1 MARVKRAAV
10 VFLVVMIFIGGG
22 NAPSEVSAHAQ
33 GALGEELNL
42 SAAEIAAL
50 VNECGV
56 RTTRMWVQL
65 FDYKY
70 TQTNV
75 EYEIDKRG
83 QVARE
88 RTKAY
93 EVTPVRIGK
102 NIGLFVS
109 VQVSEDGVPFSAER
123 IARERERA
131 VKNVTEA
138 EEKAAQAEARP
149 TTAVASSQSNQKFW
163 QSSGIRIWVH
173 GYGFRDKSHWWV
185 RPTLFLRAYDFYAP
199 RRTTLGGREAI
210 LLSFRPRPGYDH
222 VQPDIRGKDKVGAEE
237 WTRVLSQLGGRIW
250 IDAAEKVVMRL
261 EAAPV
266 SEMSAAVR
274 GANVAPDDNIP
285 VGFEFARL
293 HAGTWVP
300 KRNWYTSLGRESFF
314 WKASERR
321 AYVFDNYKLFTTSV
335 ESEKLD
341 APQARP

>member
-1 MARVKRAAV
+1 MKSLFSEVKRESMARVKRAAV

-33 GALGEELNL
+33 GALSEELNL

-50 VNECGV
+50 VNECGA

-93 EVTPVRIGK
+93 EVTPVR
-102 NIGLFVS
+102 
-109 VQVSEDGVPFSAER
+109 
-123 IARERERA
+123 
-131 VKNVTEA
+131 
-138 EEKAAQAEARP
+138 
-149 TTAVASSQSNQKFW
+149 
-163 QSSGIRIWVH
+163 
-173 GYGFRDKSHWWV
+173 
-185 RPTLFLRAYDFYAP
+185 
-199 RRTTLGGREAI
+199 
-210 LLSFRPRPGYDH
+210 
-222 VQPDIRGKDKVGAEE
+222 
-237 WTRVLSQLGGRIW
+237 
-250 IDAAEKVVMRL
+250 
-261 EAAPV
+261 
-266 SEMSAAVR
+266 
-274 GANVAPDDNIP
+274 
-285 VGFEFARL
+285 
-293 HAGTWVP
+293 
-300 KRNWYTSLGRESFF
+300 
-314 WKASERR
+314 RR